1 MDIGRYAVEN
11 NYSCI
16 AWILVGIQYNTN
28 KVVLHGYVVGMQY
41 NTVQLSCPR
50 DEMYSAAVKPSK
62 TQNINIIDCIR
73 RQFWADK

>member
-41 NTVQLSCPR
+41 NTV
-50 DEMYSAAVKPSK
+50 
-62 TQNINIIDCIR
+62 
-73 RQFWADK
+73 